1 MTAKRSYRTV
11 LSLILT
17 VILCISMS
25 GCTAAP
31 TTPTQRTTAPPL
43 VTTTQKTTA
52 PTVAT
57 PTVSRE
63 QAEEVT
69 ISLTEPPTPG
79 ADLPPVTDSAI
90 LEAEDTNPK
99 PTGTPE
105 IPAAAKDFGM
115 TKLAFADEFDSYDTI
130 DFSGEG
136 KPGYNWYVDRP
147 YGGVTLTKDEII
159 IEDGVMTFA
168 PKTCPASIGLP
179 TFSAKGKTGYAMH
192 FGYAEARIRFSV
204 EELTLRSE
212 GRNGWPAFW
221 GVSVVD
227 VIGEKWDR
235 VGELDILEAYEL
247 DFTDPHSDVIYTGT
261 LHDHVKLE
269 SGKQQ
274 IATNSTN
281 ATGALG
287 IKDYLDNEWH
297 TYAALW
303 TENYIAWYLDGV
315 LMHSVRFSEDT
326 YPVYYYR
333 DIEDPLMW
341 NEAMNTAL
349 QGHTW
354 VGAHSI
360 MNVDHMALFLGAHET
375 WPIEVDWVRVWEY
388 EDQ

>member
-1 MTAKRSYRTV
+1 MKTWKICRRALALV
-11 LSLILT
+11 LVT
-17 VILCISMS
+17 FMMCGVMS
-25 GCTAAP
+25 GCGEAP
-31 TTPTQRTTAPPL
+31 TG
-43 VTTTQKTTA
+43 TTTTTSTVA
-52 PTVAT
+52 TTKPTVAT
-57 PTVSRE
+57 PSVTPE
-63 QAEEVT
+63 EAEEVT
-69 ISLTEPPTPG
+69 ICMTDPPTPG
-79 ADLPPVTDSAI
+79 SNPPVTDSAM
-90 LEAEDTNPK
+90 LKVEDTNPT

-105 IPAAAKDFGM
+105 IPAAAEDFGM
-115 TKLAFADEFDSYDTI
+115 TKLAFADEFESYDTI

-147 YGGVTLTKDEII
+147 YGGVTLTKDEIVL
-159 IEDGVMTFA
+159 EDGVMTFA

-179 TFSAKGKTGYAMH
+179 TFSAKGKTGYTMNY
-192 FGYAEARIRFSV
+192 GYAEARIRFSV
-204 EELTLRSE
+204 DEITLRSE

-227 VIGEKWDR
+227 VVGEKWNR

-247 DFTDPHSDVIYTGT
+247 NANDPHSDVIYTGT
-261 LHDHVKLE
+261 LHDHLKLE

-274 IATNSTN
+274 IATNMTN

-287 IKDYLDNEWH
+287 LRDYLDNEWH

-303 TENYIAWYLDGV
+303 TENYIAWYLDGE
-315 LMHSVRFSEDT
+315 LMHSVRFSEEA

-333 DIEDPLMW
+333 DIEEPLLW
-341 NEAMNTAL
+341 NEAMNAAL

-360 MNVDHMALFLGAHET
+360 MNVDHMVLFLGAHET

>member
-1 MTAKRSYRTV
+1 MTVRKTYRRIGSV
-11 LSLILT
+11 IFAL
-17 VILCISMS
+17 VILCVSLG
-25 GCTAAP
+25 GCAKPTGETAQ
-31 TTPTQRTTAPPL
+31 TTVPSSETTAKPT
-43 VTTTQKTTA
+43 V

-57 PTVSRE
+57 PSVSPE
-63 QAEEVT
+63 EAEEVT
-69 ISLTEPPTPG
+69 ISISEPPTPG
-79 ADLPPVTDSAI
+79 SGLPPVTESAMLNI
-90 LEAEDTNPK
+90 KDTNPA

-115 TKLAFADEFDSYDTI
+115 TKLAFADEFESYDTI

-136 KPGYNWYVDRP
+136 KAGYNWYVDRP
-147 YGGVTLTKDEII
+147 YGGVTLTKEEIV

-179 TFSAKGKTGYAMH
+179 TFSAKGKTGYTMN

-204 EELTLRSE
+204 DEITLRSE

-227 VIGEKWDR
+227 IVGEKWDR
-235 VGELDILEAYEL
+235 VGELDILEAYEV
-247 DFTDPHSDVIYTGT
+247 DSEDPHSDVIYTGT

-274 IATNSTN
+274 IATNLTN

-287 IKDYLDNEWH
+287 LKDYLDNEWH

-303 TENYIAWYLDGV
+303 TENYIAWYLDGE
-315 LMHSVRFSEDT
+315 LMHSVRFSENA

-333 DIEDPLMW
+333 DIEEPLMW
-341 NEAMNTAL
+341 NEAMNAAL

-360 MNVDHMALFLGAHET
+360 MNVDHMVLFLGAHET